1 MKDIAWDGSLAV
13 GIELIDGQH
22 QELFAKLTAMSKAIR
37 EGEGER
43 EIQRTLEFLIAYT
56 KYHFGAEEKL
66 MADSGYPDLAAH
78 RGIHAEFIRTLERL
92 EEEYREEGSTKILAG
107 SLNTLLSNWLVGHIE
122 TVDRK
127 FAAFARLKP
136 G

>member
-22 QELFAKLTAMSKAIR
+22 QELFAKFTAMSKAIR

-43 EIQRTLEFLIAYT
+43 EIQRTLEFLIDYT
-56 KYHFGAEEKL
+56 KFHFGAEEKL
-66 MADSGYPDLAAH
+66 MAESAYPDLPVH
-78 RGIHAEFIRTLERL
+78 QKLHVEFIQTLERL
-92 EEEYREEGSTKILAG
+92 EEEYREEGSTKMLAG
-107 SLNTLLSNWLVGHIE
+107 SLNTLLCNWLVGHIE

-127 FAAFARLKP
+127 FASFVRLKK